1 MSPPPPAA
9 VPPAAELQSE
19 LAIASDHPAYAGHF
33 PGQPILPGAVL
44 LDEALR
50 EIGRS
55 RGVDLTRWRIAS
67 AKFLKPV
74 APGEPLTLTHSAPSD
89 SIIRFVICNP
99 RCVIASGMLAYGD

>member
-1 MSPPPPAA
+1 VSPPPPAA
-9 VPPAAELQSE
+9 ELESE

-55 RGVDLTRWRIAS
+55 RGIDLTHWRLAS
-67 AKFLKPV
+67 AKFLKTV
-74 APGEPLTLTHSAPSD
+74 GPGEPLTLTHSAPSG
-89 SIIRFVICNP
+89 SAIRFMICSSS
-99 RCVIASGMLAYGD
+99 RVIASGMLAYGD